1 MDWPHKF
8 LGRCAICLDN
18 AYFDQEPCTP
28 KIGVNGAPQFEDEC
42 LIYQARRELERAVAA
57 EIERLQRWRGQR
69 ELEAA
74 VAAERERC
82 VQLEKAL
89 RMVLENVG
97 GHQHWDSYGTAGAG
111 CPICQRQNEAALQAT
126 EILNAATIRKGDR

>member
-57 EIERLQRWRGQR
+57 EIARGAARGRSDVGCNAGVANANWRR
-69 ELEAA
+69 PSPPSA
-74 VAAERERC
+74 
-82 VQLEKAL
+82 
-89 RMVLENVG
+89 
-97 GHQHWDSYGTAGAG
+97 SGAFS
-111 CPICQRQNEAALQAT
+111 
-126 EILNAATIRKGDR
+126 